1 MDKKE
6 KKIRIENRIVEEKI
20 RELLPQNKYITPK
33 EIADLLDIP
42 EKQVKE
48 ILTKLCDLMT
58 DGKKKY
64 YKLNEEEF

>member
-1 MDKKE
+1 M
-6 KKIRIENRIVEEKI
+6 
-20 RELLPQNKYITPK
+20 LPQNKYITPK